1 MKDLELLGSFK
12 KDLRRITK
20 RGWDRSKL
28 ERIVT
33 MLRKDEPLPHSARP
47 HKLTGDWKG
56 FWECHVE
63 PDWLLIYDST
73 DTKVLLAGTG
83 SHPDLFE

>member
-1 MKDLELLGSFK
+1 
-12 KDLRRITK
+12 
-20 RGWDRSKL
+20 
-28 ERIVT
+28 